1 MKAIPGFI
9 AQVPVGVTQGDGRME
24 HRARDD
30 YVVEP
35 QLVRLSCGN
44 TFLDTTCWPFA
55 GPAEYAGCGFF
66 TWIGRRD
73 LAEYCVYGIMSA
85 HAPWCSG
92 CRVTIV

>member
-1 MKAIPGFI
+1 MNAIPGFL
-9 AQVPVGVTQGDGRME
+9 ARVPAGATGSGI
-24 HRARDD
+24 RAGAVDHDD
-30 YVVEP
+30 HVVEP

-55 GPAEYAGCGFF
+55 GPAEFAGCGFF

-73 LAEYCVYGIMSA
+73 LAESCVYGIMSA